1 MAVTRTDV
9 LNALAERIHEAFPER
24 VIYINQQEQDFKRP
38 SLFIDAVTWTR
49 TRKNIGTDET
59 VFYIT
64 VYCLEK
70 LTVNRNGD
78 LFAALETADKI
89 EELFRMEILKVGDR
103 CIRVET
109 SRGEQDRG
117 ECAVDFIARWT
128 DWNGYDPDKGYP
140 LMQEVHTDMRK
151 ADKEGKV

>member
-1 MAVTRTDV
+1 MAVTEKNV
-9 LNALAERIHEAFPER
+9 LDALAERIHEAFPER
-24 VIYINQQEQDFKRP
+24 VIYVNQQEQDFKRP
-38 SLFIDAVTWTR
+38 SFFIDPVTWTR

-59 VFYIT
+59 AFYIT

-78 LFAALETADKI
+78 LFQALATADKI
-89 EELFRMEILKVGDR
+89 EGLFRMGILKVGDR
-103 CIRVET
+103 CIRIET

-140 LMQEVHTDMRK
+140 MMQEVHTDMRETEK
-151 ADKEGKV
+151 GEKG